1 MNFEQL
7 IKTCE
12 QTHNYLQYNAVS
24 AINQSLTIRNWLF
37 GQYIV
42 EYEQNGEDRAKYGT
56 ELLKKIADILSS
68 KNIKGLSG
76 RSLRNCRQFY
86 LVYPNINQ
94 AVSEFALPASIW
106 QTVSAKSNIK
116 MEYTDYKGVEAK
128 VLLSRLSFSHI
139 IELVREEDALKR
151 AFFEIQAIKGNWS
164 VTELQRQMGS
174 LLYERTGLSKTKEG
188 LMLDTDKETEQST
201 PAGIMRDPYVFEFVG
216 LKPNE
221 KFTENKLE
229 EALIDHLQVF
239 LMELGKG
246 FCFEARQKRLT
257 IDGDFYYVDLVF
269 YHRILKCH
277 ILIDLKTRKF
287 KHTDAG
293 QMNFYLNYYKDNEM
307 READNPPLG
316 IMMCTDKKSST
327 VKYATGSLDNQLFV
341 SRYQVQLPTVK
352 ELEEFIKRDIKILGG
367 K

>member
-128 VLLSRLSFSHI
+128 VLLYCS
-139 IELVREEDALKR
+139 
-151 AFFEIQAIKGNWS
+151 
-164 VTELQRQMGS
+164 
-174 LLYERTGLSKTKEG
+174 
-188 LMLDTDKETEQST
+188 
-201 PAGIMRDPYVFEFVG
+201 
-216 LKPNE
+216 
-221 KFTENKLE
+221 
-229 EALIDHLQVF
+229 
-239 LMELGKG
+239 
-246 FCFEARQKRLT
+246 
-257 IDGDFYYVDLVF
+257 
-269 YHRILKCH
+269 
-277 ILIDLKTRKF
+277 
-287 KHTDAG
+287 
-293 QMNFYLNYYKDNEM
+293 
-307 READNPPLG
+307 
-316 IMMCTDKKSST
+316 
-327 VKYATGSLDNQLFV
+327 
-341 SRYQVQLPTVK
+341 
-352 ELEEFIKRDIKILGG
+352 
-367 K
+367 